1 MAPTM
6 ERTPSAT
13 PSMYPDSVISL
24 RGRNMAAVTTSATH
38 TPMHRPN
45 TGFSPTAVAKST
57 PWKKPP
63 AYSMPRIEKM
73 MSTMMGMIRSNT
85 RPSSEMAMPLNSS
98 TATFAASSSSSSS
111 ATDGIQLRL
120 GSASAAFGSWKCP
133 PSTIPLESAVLRRNT
148 MLLVGRLLHLG
159 LGNAHGAEVL
169 LGSAHEE
176 DEHDGEQR
184 IEVVRDGLDERCE
197 TAFAQVAAYAQRP
210 TTDAGATMQIG
221 AAVESMIHASF
232 SWLMLNRSV
241 TGRMTAPT
249 VRQLK

>member
-85 RPSSEMAMPLNSS
+85 RPLSEMAMPLNSS

-111 ATDGIQLRL
+111 ATMVSSFA
-120 GSASAAFGSWKCP
+120 GSASAAFGSEMPTVDIDSRALSFDGIRCCW
-133 PSTIPLESAVLRRNT
+133 SAGFCTSASATRMGPKSFLVAHMKKTNT
-148 MLLVGRLLHLG
+148 MVS
-159 LGNAHGAEVL
+159 
-169 LGSAHEE
+169 SA
-176 DEHDGEQR
+176 
-184 IEVVRDGLDERCE
+184 
-197 TAFAQVAAYAQRP
+197 
-210 TTDAGATMQIG
+210 
-221 AAVESMIHASF
+221 
-232 SWLMLNRSV
+232 
-241 TGRMTAPT
+241 
-249 VRQLK
+249 